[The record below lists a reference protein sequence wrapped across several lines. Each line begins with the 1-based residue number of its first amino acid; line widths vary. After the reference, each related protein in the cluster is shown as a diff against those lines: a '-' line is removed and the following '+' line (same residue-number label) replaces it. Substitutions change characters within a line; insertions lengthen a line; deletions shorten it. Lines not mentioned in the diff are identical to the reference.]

1 MHKLDV
7 MKKNSWWYFLSEV
20 IKLGRLPFLGAGLI
34 LYATGAVLAAIGR
47 GYLPP
52 DQFIMGYAIV
62 MPAHLSV
69 SYSNDYYDFELDNPE
84 AATAYTGGS
93 GVLQRHP
100 ELRGFAWKFAVLLIS
115 VSLTL
120 AVIYT
125 LVYRNPAVLLLA
137 VAGNLLG
144 WFYSAP
150 PARLSY
156 RGFGEV
162 ATALTGFIF
171 PAMGYSVIRGVID
184 TPLILFSI
192 PIMLLQLVFIINV
205 EIPDLREDLLGGEMT
220 FPVRMGVRASRSV
233 MALSAAA
240 ATVALGLLEFS
251 PHFDARISFPI
262 IALLSLTVTVPCIY
276 YYLHNPDEVNVR
288 GCEVVMNSLIAFGV
302 LDLLYLISVLVMQ

>member
-7 MKKNSWWYFLSEV
+7 KKKNSRWYFLSEV

-34 LYATGAVLAAIGR
+34 LYATGAVLAGIGKA
-47 GYLPP
+47 PAP
-52 DQFIMGYAIV
+52 AQFIMGYAIV

-125 LVYRNPAVLLLA
+125 IIYRNPAVLLLA

-171 PAMGYSVIRGVID
+171 PAMGYSVIMGVID
-184 TPLILFSI
+184 TSLILFSI

-205 EIPDLREDLLGGEMT
+205 EIPDLREDLLGGKMT
-220 FPVRMGVRASRSV
+220 FPVRMGVRASRRV

-251 PHFDARISFPI
+251 PHFDTRISFPI

-276 YYLHNPDEVNVR
+276 YYLHDPDEVNVR
-288 GCEVVMNSLIAFGV
+288 GSEVVMNSLIAFGV
-302 LDLLYLISVLVMQ
+302 LDLLYLISVLVIQ